1 MFTQAAIEAI
11 PTVGEVL
18 VSRVELPGQFGAQWR
33 VTFLNSEWY
42 QGGTYFDVPL
52 LTVANFD
59 NVPLANY
66 GLTVTSAGGNGT
78 FAGASAAVAVSR
90 LAGAY
95 AGYEQQSLT
104 FSTANNGT
112 LLGTFSIGAGP
123 YSTPPLP
130 INATNGAIGAAL
142 ALLPSVGQVVVRT
155 QLSSNGAQ
163 LLVVVVFVQALG
175 GAVPV
180 LVANTNGLTS
190 SVHLAPRAINAAVA
204 TLVPGALPVLGSM
217 YYNSTVV
224 AVPAGAD
231 TQPVVATASG
241 LVEGLAYYVRVSA
254 WNGAGNV
261 YGAAK
266 PSFPVLTVASSAPR
280 AVTDVGLMA
289 TSDTSLRVTWKPP
302 ASAGQ
307 GGAYPPSAYTVDYD
321 LAPTAPEVQ
330 VVSLNASSAQISGTF
345 CLAYGGHATGAIP
358 YDAAASRLESA
369 IESLASVGNV
379 QVTQSFSQSQNRYGI
394 AWAVTFVDNVGPLPL
409 LSVAC
414 NDLAGSM
421 VMINAYRQAA
431 AAAPAFTG
439 GSLGIY
445 QQPLGTMTVQETATV
460 LRIQVNASA
469 ADLNGYFTVVNGG
482 EVSAPIDVY
491 SSAAAVQTILT
502 NMLTVADVTVTT
514 VDRALQVRLPHLA
527 PSPTASPRSPSP
539 RSATYAYSTSTAPCR
554 RAPPRSATAA
564 PGT

>member
-1 MFTQAAIEAI
+1 
-11 PTVGEVL
+11 
-18 VSRVELPGQFGAQWR
+18 
-33 VTFLNSEWY
+33 
-42 QGGTYFDVPL
+42 
-52 LTVANFD
+52 
-59 NVPLANY
+59 
-66 GLTVTSAGGNGT
+66 
-78 FAGASAAVAVSR
+78 
-90 LAGAY
+90 
-95 AGYEQQSLT
+95 
-104 FSTANNGT
+104 
-112 LLGTFSIGAGP
+112 
-123 YSTPPLP
+123 
-130 INATNGAIGAAL
+130 
-142 ALLPSVGQVVVRT
+142 
-155 QLSSNGAQ
+155 
-163 LLVVVVFVQALG
+163 
-175 GAVPV
+175 
-180 LVANTNGLTS
+180 
-190 SVHLAPRAINAAVA
+190 
-204 TLVPGALPVLGSM
+204 
-217 YYNSTVV
+217 
-224 AVPAGAD
+224 
-231 TQPVVATASG
+231 
-241 LVEGLAYYVRVSA
+241 
-254 WNGAGNV
+254 
-261 YGAAK
+261 
-266 PSFPVLTVASSAPR
+266 
-280 AVTDVGLMA
+280 
-289 TSDTSLRVTWKPP
+289 
-302 ASAGQ
+302 
-307 GGAYPPSAYTVDYD
+307 VDYD
-321 LAPTAPEVQ
+321 VAPTAPEVQ

-345 CLAYGGHATGAIP
+345 CLAFGGHATGAIP

-421 VMINAYRQAA
+421 VMIHAYRQAA

-491 SSAAAVQTILT
+491 SSAAAVQMILT